1 MHQIINEPIHILEN
15 PYLCIDLLLNLTGK
29 FFDIFGILLPFTKGR
44 PLQRGVSLRFFNS
57 PKKKGFQIF
66 LLKKEEF
73 VKQGNC
79 SKKRGTSLFST
90 LLTHSNL
97 IFLGVCFS
105 YVHHFYQH
113 PLCLSGRTGLVYSNQ
128 EICDFCKLLSFEK
141 QGHFRHVA

>member
-1 MHQIINEPIHILEN
+1 MCYSKNFLPLKVNICVRDECITFDRKLGNKSHFRMHQIINEPIHILEN

-73 VKQGNC
+73 VK
-79 SKKRGTSLFST
+79 
-90 LLTHSNL
+90 
-97 IFLGVCFS
+97 
-105 YVHHFYQH
+105 
-113 PLCLSGRTGLVYSNQ
+113 
-128 EICDFCKLLSFEK
+128 
-141 QGHFRHVA
+141 